1 MLESSDI
8 SVGNDINAMTTKV
21 LRLIQK
27 KKVLSLTISKPN
39 NMT

>member
-27 KKVLSLTISKPN
+27 KVLSLTISKPN